1 MMKNA
6 LILTSIHPPTIA
18 VQLFSKL
25 RKWNVLVIGDL
36 KSPDDW
42 YCPGVQFVSAVQ
54 QQTLPFKIVRV
65 LPWNHYAR
73 KMIGYLI
80 AARDGASL
88 LAESDDDNF
97 PEDNWT
103 FPSMDGDYDQVP
115 KGKDIVNIYTLF
127 SHQTIWPRGFPLTRI
142 TAPESVID
150 PSTLTTQAA
159 QIGIWQGLVDDDP
172 DVDALYRLTSN
183 KPCRFEQRA
192 PVVLPCGTFSP
203 FNSQNTVFCRELL
216 PLMYL
221 PALVNF
227 RVTDILRSYVAQPIL
242 WAAGYRL
249 GFVSPTV
256 HQVRNTHDLKADFT
270 SELPL
275 YMDVER
281 ILELVRDPIR
291 PEASISDNLY
301 NVYRQLADEA
311 IVEETELDIL
321 SAWLDDVAALSRG
334 YGKG

>member
-1 MMKNA
+1 MFKNVVV
-6 LILTSIHPPTIA
+6 LTSINPPTSA
-18 VQLFSKL
+18 VQFFAGL

-36 KSPDDW
+36 KTPEDW
-42 YCPGVQFVSAVQ
+42 HCPGVQFVSAAQ
-54 QQTLPFKIVRV
+54 QQTLPFKIVGI

-103 FPSMDGDYDQVP
+103 FPSMDGCYDQVS
-115 KGKDIVNIYTLF
+115 KGKDIVNIYSLF

-142 TAPESVID
+142 TASESVID
-150 PSTLTTQAA
+150 PSTLTIQAA
-159 QIGIWQGLVDDDP
+159 QVGIWQGLVDDDP
-172 DVDALYRLTSN
+172 DVDAIYRLTSN

-203 FNSQNTVFCRELL
+203 FNSQNTVFHRELL

-227 RVTDILRSYVAQPIL
+227 RVTDILRSYVAQPIM

-249 GFVSPTV
+249 GFLSPTV
-256 HQVRNTHDLKADFT
+256 HQVRNTHDLKADFA

-275 YMDVER
+275 YKDVER

-301 NVYRQLADEA
+301 NVYRHLADEA
-311 IVEETELDIL
+311 IVEEAELDIL
-321 SAWLDDVAALSRG
+321 SAWLDDVAALNRD
-334 YGKG
+334 